1 MYIGNN
7 PYSGNYRYSGL
18 QEPDRFFRYIRRLL
32 YIHLLSI
39 VYLDLKKSF
48 GNKFSSRQE
57 KADTINI
64 ELKIRSKR
72 KFQETLSQFF
82 QKKEQVKTQIA
93 SDLQFRILDL
103 LMLHVKSNLTKH
115 EMLSN
120 VLKID
125 IENKKLIALFERAL
139 SVTTLV

>member
-1 MYIGNN
+1 M
-7 PYSGNYRYSGL
+7 
-18 QEPDRFFRYIRRLL
+18 
-32 YIHLLSI
+32 
-39 VYLDLKKSF
+39 
-48 GNKFSSRQE
+48 
-57 KADTINI
+57 
-64 ELKIRSKR
+64 
-72 KFQETLSQFF
+72 
-82 QKKEQVKTQIA
+82 KTQIA

-115 EMLSN
+115 EMLSD